1 MNQEEFT
8 QYYSLNGQQLLWFL
22 GAGAARSAGMPSAT
36 DIIWDLKRRH
46 YCTKENRDISDNELS
61 NEAIKNKIQSYLE
74 SVGCPS
80 PGAEDEYSFYFRKV
94 LGEDATAH
102 QKYLEEA
109 LHPEKISINSG
120 HRILAALMAM
130 RKCKIV
136 FTTNFDSVLENA
148 YAFMTGQSLHA
159 FSLDGSYAALNALN
173 NEQFPLYA
181 KLHGDFRY
189 FAMKNLPD
197 QLLTNDLEIERC
209 FVNACTRYGA
219 VVAGYSG
226 RDKNVMSAFEKALE
240 QDNAFPK
247 GLFWLTPID
256 GYAFSGVGKLIS
268 KAKSKGINAEVISAD
283 TFDSIM
289 GRIWKIT
296 DQKPKSFDEKIRRGQ
311 YTSLK
316 IPRYP
321 KEGGYPLIRTNAFPI
336 LKMPESCL
344 SITIKEPMTTAA
356 FVEAKR
362 ASNSAAITIKE
373 KTILAWGSMEEI
385 FKVIPES
392 QIERSEVIDINKYLT
407 VFKENSL
414 VVSFLSQALA
424 RSLAKEKPVRLR
436 KRKGKYYVVLSSKH
450 TDFPKIDSILKEG
463 LKTYNWS
470 AKEFTRPES
479 LVGKVPNLPGAFWME
494 AVEISL
500 EHHDNAFWLILRPDI
515 WIEPEE
521 SRQGAKDFL
530 LSKKRNR
537 YNNIQHSLLNGW
549 REVLLG
555 HERSISLKPFGDS
568 VDNNPIF
575 VISSIT
581 AFSGKITK

>member
-1 MNQEEFT
+1 MKLEEFI
-8 QYYSLNGQQLLWFL
+8 QYYSINGQQLLWFL
-22 GAGAARSAGMPSAT
+22 GAGASRSAGMPSAT
-36 DIIWDLKRRH
+36 DIIWDLKRRY
-46 YCTKENRDISDNELS
+46 YCTREGRDISDNELS
-61 NEAIKNKIQSYLE
+61 NEAIKSKIQSYLE
-74 SVGCPS
+74 SLGCPP
-80 PGAEDEYSFYFRKV
+80 PGTEDEYSFYFQRV
-94 LGEDATAH
+94 LGKDAATH

-109 LHPEKISINSG
+109 LRPEKISINSG
-120 HRILAALMAM
+120 HRVLASLMAM
-130 RKCKIV
+130 RKCRV
-136 FTTNFDSVLENA
+136 TFTTNFDSVLENA
-148 YAFMTGQSLHA
+148 YAFMTGESLHS

-189 FAMKNLPD
+189 FEMKNLPD

-219 VVAGYSG
+219 VVSGYSG
-226 RDKNVMSAFEKALE
+226 RDKNVMNAFDKALE

-247 GLFWLTPID
+247 GLFWLTSID
-256 GYAFSGVGKLIS
+256 GYVFSAVEKLIS
-268 KAKSKGINAEVISAD
+268 KAKNKGINAEVVAAD
-283 TFDSIM
+283 TFDSVM

-311 YTSLK
+311 YTSVK
-316 IPRYP
+316 IPRYSN
-321 KEGGYPLIRTNAFPI
+321 EGTYPLIRTNAFRI

-344 SITIKEPMTTAA
+344 SITTKQVMTTAS

-362 ASNSAAITIKE
+362 ASHSAAITVKE

-385 FKVIPES
+385 FKVIPEL
-392 QIERSEVIDINKYLT
+392 QIERSEVIDFNKYLT
-407 VFKENSL
+407 VFQENSL
-414 VVSFLSQALA
+414 IVSFLSQALA

-436 KRKGKYYVVLSSKH
+436 RRKGKYYAVLSSKH
-450 TDFPKIDSILKEG
+450 KDFPKIDSILKEG

-470 AKEFTRPES
+470 VKKFTRPES

-500 EHHDNAFWLILRPDI
+500 EYYDKTFWLILRPDI

-530 LSKKRNR
+530 TSKKRNR
-537 YNNIQHSLLNGW
+537 YNNIQHGLLNAW
-549 REVLLG
+549 REVLIG
-555 HERSISLKPFGDS
+555 HERSTNLKPFEDS
-568 VDNNPIF
+568 VENNPMF
-575 VISSIT
+575 VMSSVT
-581 AFSGKITK
+581 AFSLKITK